1 MARQMRGECGHCHA
15 QVTPGGGVRIGLF
28 ECNFCPRCAG
38 SMQHGCSDFNGGVV
52 RQVRPGPARTAGP
65 ATA

>member
-1 MARQMRGECGHCHA
+1 MALQMRGECEHCHA
-15 QVTPGGGVRIGLF
+15 QVTPQGEAWICAF
-28 ECNFCPRCAG
+28 ECTFCTRCAG
-38 SMQHGCSDFNGGVV
+38 SMRHGCSDFNGGVV